1 MMTLSPRRQ
10 GYTLLIVLG
19 FVILFTAL
27 LSIAYQQ
34 LQSAVLVE
42 TVNEQE
48 SLRDQ
53 GSVQA
58 VAYGLELLETG
69 TPPSD
74 PYVCGVTIQTTM
86 GPHSFVVTFASNG
99 TSGWTVQA
107 APLQLGQSPDPM
119 PSAFFNDS
127 IP

>member
-1 MMTLSPRRQ
+1 MISHSPRRQ

-27 LSIAYQQ
+27 LGLAYQQ

-48 SLRDQ
+48 SIRDQ

-74 PYVCGVTIQTTM
+74 PYVCGVTIQTTA
-86 GPHSFVVTFASNG
+86 GAKSYVVTFTSNG
-99 TSGWTVQA
+99 TSGWIVQA
-107 APLQLGQSPDPM
+107 APQQLGQSPDPM
-119 PSAFFNDS
+119 PSAFFSDS